1 VWGGAAAAE
10 ALAHA
15 GADLVLSG
23 HIHAPFALPY
33 GYGDGRT
40 YAVGAGTLS
49 VRERGVAAG
58 FNSIE
63 VEAHEVRVTALAWT
77 GSHFEPTRTWAL
89 DRRRRG
95 TEPAPGA
102 TARTAP
108 A

>member
-1 VWGGAAAAE
+1 
-10 ALAHA
+10 
-15 GADLVLSG
+15 
-23 HIHAPFALPY
+23 
-33 GYGDGRT
+33 
-40 YAVGAGTLS
+40 
-49 VRERGVAAG
+49 
-58 FNSIE
+58 
-63 VEAHEVRVTALAWT
+63 VRVTALAWT